1 MSTTRAADLARR
13 GGGGNTG
20 EVEWKPILRAEEEG
34 EGEAEEEEQEEEQ
47 GEQGDRQEAD
57 CRRGAML

>member
-13 GGGGNTG
+13 GGGGSTG
-20 EVEWKPILRAEEEG
+20 EVEWKPILRAEED
-34 EGEAEEEEQEEEQ
+34 GEAEPEEEQEE
-47 GEQGDRQEAD
+47 EQGDRQEAD